1 MASRE
6 LTSYHP
12 GIGAAVAKGFARSGC
27 SRIAITDLN
36 RKSLA
41 DTQDAILQI
50 SPKAQIVSQ
59 EGDISDEGFVNS
71 FVRDVAKT
79 FSRIDYSVSCAGIL
93 GESLR
98 SHETPTA
105 AFDLITN
112 VNYKGTWL
120 ASRAVLSHMLK
131 QAPHEEHPE
140 QRGAIVNIASQLGV
154 VARPAAG
161 KSYKSPIIISDFTWW
176 HVLTCFCFSAP
187 YCASKAAIINM
198 TRSDAIDY
206 SQDGIRVNCVC
217 PGVIATPMTTS
228 SDELI
233 QRLRPAID
241 IAPMRRM
248 GTPEEVAHAV
258 LFLCSSQA
266 SFVQGHAMVVDGG
279 YTIN

>member
-1 MASRE
+1 MFKFPGVAFI
-6 LTSYHP
+6 TGAGGT
-12 GIGAAVAKGFARSGC
+12 GIGAAVARGFARSGC

-41 DTQDAILQI
+41 DTRDAILQI
-50 SPKAQIVSQ
+50 DPKAQVVSQ

-71 FVRDVAKT
+71 FVQDVAKR

-98 SHETPTA
+98 SHETSTA

-120 ASRAVLSHMLK
+120 ASRAVISHMLR
-131 QAPHEEHPE
+131 QQPHEDHPE
-140 QRGAIVNIASQLGV
+140 QRGSIVNIASQLGV
-154 VARPAAG
+154 VARPAA
-161 KSYKSPIIISDFTWW
+161 
-176 HVLTCFCFSAP
+176 AP

-241 IAPMRRM
+241 IAPMKRM
-248 GTPEEVAHAV
+248 GTPEEVANAV

>member
-1 MASRE
+1 MFKFPGVAFI
-6 LTSYHP
+6 TGAGGT

-41 DTQDAILQI
+41 DTRDAILHI
-50 SPKAQIVSQ
+50 DPKAQVVSQ
-59 EGDISDEGFVNS
+59 AGDVSDESFVSS
-71 FVRDVAKT
+71 FVRDVARR
-79 FSRIDYSVSCAGIL
+79 FSRIDYSVGCAGIL

-98 SHETPTA
+98 SHETSTA

-112 VNYKGTWL
+112 VNYKGSWL
-120 ASRAVLSHMLK
+120 VSRAVLGRMLR
-131 QAPHEEHPE
+131 QEPLEEHPG

-154 VARPAAG
+154 VARPAA
-161 KSYKSPIIISDFTWW
+161 
-176 HVLTCFCFSAP
+176 AP

-217 PGVIATPMTTS
+217 PGVIATPMTTA

-233 QRLRPAID
+233 QRLKPAID

-248 GTPEEVAHAV
+248 GTPEEVANAV

-266 SFVQGHAMVVDGG
+266 SFVQGHALVVDGG